1 MLILCLFC
9 AYSVCLTLRVRV
21 ERERERSARCLSFV
35 VLVLCVCVASFAW
48 LLLGVCPAWWLAF
61 LSEPLML
68 KGEVALQRPCDL
80 LQLSLCL
87 FSLFVTGFTP
97 LLAY

>member
-1 MLILCLFC
+1 MPLFC
-9 AYSVCLTLRVRV
+9 RVG
-21 ERERERSARCLSFV
+21 A
-35 VLVLCVCVASFAW
+35 LCVCVASLAW

-68 KGEVALQRPCDL
+68 KGEVAPQRPCDL